1 MAVSEDFKAALRAGK
16 LAQAFALAMSKA
28 VELNITTWVESPDD
42 DGRRGE
48 TTSGEPKS
56 GNRLRTRI
64 NLIEGAIDNEIGDRF
79 ISNSPYKKLH
89 KFHKQQVS
97 DVNYVIDNNLQSL
110 QTLFRAL
117 AILKQQQLT
126 NSSGKQALFPGDI
139 ASRDSRA
146 LPQLEAKDPTT
157 VKLQP
162 EEGLPEEEDLEYPIL
177 TLADLEPEEEGNS
190 IEEKSSEDSSRFNNS
205 PQQVEKLAS
214 VAYED
219 LQQKPNSQEEDPPLP
234 PLSSPPIAK
243 LCEATALGVPPLA
256 SREGTNPSLDSKT
269 QPLDFVIASSQ
280 AKEDREELSESSSW
294 ESEEQ
299 VQRTVQPKIS
309 RRGEDWET
317 FLEVPKET
325 DEQVSSSMEEEEE
338 DWEEFSEDITDKELI
353 LEQLKS
359 VRGKKD
365 DDWGDWMVEEEAD
378 LANIPQLE
386 SLDLEENV
394 DWDNWE
400 EPSPFTEV
408 ANQSSSGSEEEEFD
422 LDLDSIAEVGTSKGS
437 PQGR

>member
-16 LAQAFALAMSKA
+16 LAEAFSLAMSKA
-28 VELNITTWVESPDD
+28 VELNITTWVASPDD
-42 DGRRGE
+42 NGRRGE
-48 TTSGEPKS
+48 TTSGELKS

-79 ISNSPYKKLH
+79 IGNGPYKELQE
-89 KFHKQQVS
+89 FHKQQVG
-97 DVNYVIDNNLQSL
+97 DANYILENNLQNL

-126 NSSGKQALFPGDI
+126 NSSGKQVLFPGDI

-146 LPQLEAKDPTT
+146 LPKFEAKDPIT

-219 LQQKPNSQEEDPPLP
+219 PQQKPNSQEEDPPLP
-234 PLSSPPIAK
+234 S
-243 LCEATALGVPPLA
+243 LA
-256 SREGTNPSLDSKT
+256 SREETNPSLDSKT
-269 QPLDFVIASSQ
+269 QPLDFVTASSQ

-309 RRGEDWET
+309 RQGEDWET

-325 DEQVSSSMEEEEE
+325 
-338 DWEEFSEDITDKELI
+338 
-353 LEQLKS
+353 
-359 VRGKKD
+359 D

-400 EPSPFTEV
+400 EPSPFTEI

-422 LDLDSIAEVGTSKGS
+422 LDLDSIAEVGTSPLCYPPLRGGITKGVRGDPPLEGYGFGIGIGFGS
-437 PQGR
+437 RKSVQSGK